1 MELLTLPVVLI
12 GLVVVIG
19 GFLVSLYNGLSVARQ
34 KIKEALGEIDTQL
47 KRRFDLIPNIVE
59 TVKGYAKHESQ
70 IFEDIAKYRAM
81 SIGGGSVEDKAM
93 ASNQLTGAL
102 KSLFAVAENYPDLK
116 ANASFLD
123 LQATLTQIEQD
134 IQNSRRYYNGSVR
147 EYNNRLIVFPN
158 NLVAGMFGF
167 TEEKYFEATG
177 EEKQNVKVQF

>member
-1 MELLTLPVVLI
+1 
-12 GLVVVIG
+12 
-19 GFLVSLYNGLSVARQ
+19 
-34 KIKEALGEIDTQL
+34 
-47 KRRFDLIPNIVE
+47 
-59 TVKGYAKHESQ
+59 
-70 IFEDIAKYRAM
+70 
-81 SIGGGSVEDKAM
+81 M

-123 LQATLTQIEQD
+123 LQSTLTQIEQD

-158 NLVAGMFGF
+158 NIVAGMFGF